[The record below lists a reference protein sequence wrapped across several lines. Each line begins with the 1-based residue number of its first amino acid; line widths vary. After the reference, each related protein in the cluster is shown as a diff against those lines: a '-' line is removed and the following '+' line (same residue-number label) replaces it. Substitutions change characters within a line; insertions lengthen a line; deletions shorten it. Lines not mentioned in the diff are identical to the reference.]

1 MNAEIV
7 LGAAVAVRA
16 VVEAEVGR
24 GPRWGVGGLEEA
36 PPGVVKPGECTRYAR
51 MKRCCSSIVG

>member
-16 VVEAEVGR
+16 VVLADVGR
-24 GPRWGVGGLEEA
+24 GPRWGVGGLDEA
-36 PPGVVKPGECTRYAR
+36 PPGVFRPGECMRYAR
-51 MKRCCSSIVG
+51 MKRCCSSGVG